1 MKRKQFFFS
10 IGAALAVLV
19 FVSQTAP
26 AQDAKNETKARNPTP
41 TSAVAL
47 DEMSL
52 TAIEKRIKE
61 STTNEKDLAELSRLV
76 EAQPGNVQANYVLAQ
91 YFELK
96 GFEQLAIEALDRAIK
111 SDPNFG
117 SAHYRRCQIY
127 LRMNE
132 QQQALKDADA
142 CAKLLAKDGEKL
154 FQLGLSFDRTGQHER
169 AKQFFA
175 LSAKAGRKGE
185 GFGANLAQI
194 RMAHKK
200 FDEALEAVEWDLKTN
215 PDDSRALIIK
225 AEVLSK
231 MGRVEDAVQC
241 YLTAARTAP
250 CEQLAAQTATRQ
262 LLTMKRDK
270 EALET
275 ALLDLLCMKKQNK
288 DMEASKQVVF
298 DLLQRIPDTDSEKVV
313 LSSSVQVDKSWR
325 CRFFRL
331 ALGDIFDR
339 LGRPTRAI
347 AQYQLGLHNCPA
359 QISDTLTHARGL
371 YRLGRDYELHF
382 RNYREALDL
391 YRRASALAPQDE
403 EITRNYVRLS
413 RKIKNRKND
422 LAWKIKDAWY
432 SFWQAFSPV
441 QP

>member
-1 MKRKQFFFS
+1 MKQENGFVS
-10 IGAALAVLV
+10 AGLALAMLFV
-19 FVSQTAP
+19 VSQAAC
-26 AQDAKNETKARNPTP
+26 AQTDLSP
-41 TSAVAL
+41 
-47 DEMSL
+47 

-61 STTNEKDLAELSRLV
+61 STANESDLAELTRMV
-76 EAQPGNVQANYVLAQ
+76 QAQPGNVQANYVLAQ

-96 GFEQLAIEALDRAIK
+96 GFEQLALDALERAIK

-117 SAHYRRCQIY
+117 LAHYRRCQIY
-127 LRMNE
+127 LRMNDQAE
-132 QQQALKDADA
+132 ALKDADA
-142 CAKLLAKDGEKL
+142 CAKLLVKDGEKL
-154 FQLGLSFDRTGQHER
+154 FQLGLAFDRVGQHER

-200 FDEALEAVEWDLKTN
+200 YDEALEAVEWDLKTN
-215 PDDSRALIIK
+215 PDDSRALIVK

-231 MGRVEDAVQC
+231 MGRSEESVQC

-250 CEQLAAQTATRQ
+250 CEQLAAQTATHQ
-262 LLTMKRDK
+262 LLALKRDK

-275 ALLDLLCMKKQNK
+275 ALLDLLCMKQQDK
-288 DMEASKQVVF
+288 DMEASKQIVLE
-298 DLLQRIPDTDSEKVV
+298 LLQRIPDKQSESIV
-313 LSSSVQVDKSWR
+313 LSTSTQVDKSWR

-339 LGRPTRAI
+339 IGRPTRAM

-371 YRLGRDYELHF
+371 YRLGRDYEIHF

-391 YRRASALAPQDE
+391 YRRASALAPQDA
-403 EITRNYVRLS
+403 EITKNYVRLS
-413 RKIKNRKND
+413 RKMKNRKND
-422 LAWKIKDAWY
+422 LGWKIKDAWY